1 ALGVVGTVMALI
13 RGPRVRL
20 PLASLAGLVV
30 FAVVGAVMAW
40 PYLQVT
46 AQHPYARRTEG
57 DLALFSPPLRGFF
70 VAPPESLVWGDLHAR
85 ARAGLPWAPEM
96 AMLPGFVL
104 WGLAAAGVIF
114 SVWTL
119 RQRLLLALGVVASV
133 VLAAGTSAPAG
144 GQYTYLLLFRT

>member
-1 ALGVVGTVMALI
+1 RERVRAGWAVAGWLVAAWQITLGFGIGLPFAYVMVALGVVGTVIALI

-20 PLASLAGLVV
+20 PLANLAGLVV

-70 VAPPESLVWGDLHAR
+70 VAPPESLVWGDLHAG
-85 ARAGLPWAPEM
+85 ARAG
-96 AMLPGFVL
+96 
-104 WGLAAAGVIF
+104 
-114 SVWTL
+114 
-119 RQRLLLALGVVASV
+119 
-133 VLAAGTSAPAG
+133 
-144 GQYTYLLLFRT
+144 